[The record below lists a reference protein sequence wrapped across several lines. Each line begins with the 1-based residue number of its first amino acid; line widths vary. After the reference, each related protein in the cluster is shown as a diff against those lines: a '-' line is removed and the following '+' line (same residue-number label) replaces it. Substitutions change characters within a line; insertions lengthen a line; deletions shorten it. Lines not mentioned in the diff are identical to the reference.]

1 MIFLLFSLFYIGIEY
16 SLTWNKKKAF
26 EQLSRA
32 NVLFIKTFQALNL
45 NFEMDDLNKYSDNAP
60 YTHSDIDVDEL
71 INLQINH
78 GLTFDEMS
86 PIHSG
91 MISLVYL
98 ATRVAKP
105 DEKVIIKIKR
115 KHIDEI
121 VKRDFGRIKNILWV
135 LSFFNDRFQISF
147 DESLLFGQLDFVK
160 EKNNIIMMSAQAS
173 SLDYVYIPQVFEKV
187 GDGKKVILMEYVK
200 GIPIAN
206 ISEEHYDEYARK
218 ILNYICVSILIHG
231 RCHGDLHCGNIL
243 GIGDGGDG
251 GGKIGVI
258 DFGLVYT
265 IENDFKRGFTNWVID
280 VFTKPANESAE
291 SLLISGILEPVENIK
306 TRLTEEH
313 KKNIIGI
320 LERILQRVFHDDK
333 NGNVLDII
341 LCLTSICNYMKENDL
356 MRELDLHVHPDF
368 IKVQLIFAMGQ
379 GIVITLCKEHHIEII
394 NECIVKLFHLDLY

>member
-1 MIFLLFSLFYIGIEY
+1 
-16 SLTWNKKKAF
+16 
-26 EQLSRA
+26 
-32 NVLFIKTFQALNL
+32 
-45 NFEMDDLNKYSDNAP
+45 
-60 YTHSDIDVDEL
+60 
-71 INLQINH
+71 
-78 GLTFDEMS
+78 
-86 PIHSG
+86 
-91 MISLVYL
+91 
-98 ATRVAKP
+98 
-105 DEKVIIKIKR
+105 
-115 KHIDEI
+115 
-121 VKRDFGRIKNILWV
+121 
-135 LSFFNDRFQISF
+135 
-147 DESLLFGQLDFVK
+147 
-160 EKNNIIMMSAQAS
+160 MSAQAS

-218 ILNYICVSILIHG
+218 ILNYICVSIFVHG

-243 GIGDGGDG
+243 GIGGGN
-251 GGKIGVI
+251 GKIGVI

-333 NGNVLDII
+333 NGNVMDIV
-341 LCLTSICNYMKENDL
+341 LCLTSICNYIKENDL

-379 GIVITLCKEHHIEII
+379 GIVITLCKEHHIEVI

>member
-105 DEKVIIKIKR
+105 EEKVIIKIKR

-243 GIGDGGDG
+243 GIGDGD

-341 LCLTSICNYMKENDL
+341 LCLTSICNYIKENDL

-379 GIVITLCKEHHIEII
+379 GIVITLCKEHHIEVI